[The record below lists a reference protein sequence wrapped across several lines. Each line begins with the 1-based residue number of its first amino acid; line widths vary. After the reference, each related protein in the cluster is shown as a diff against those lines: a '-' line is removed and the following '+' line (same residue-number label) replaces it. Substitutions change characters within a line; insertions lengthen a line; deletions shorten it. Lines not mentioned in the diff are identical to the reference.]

1 MRYGRDSG
9 LRAHVGTRPN
19 TTMTHMDMV
28 HIHDAHSVDALRER
42 SDPKDPETPVRPVP
56 SSTLCGGPGLFFWG
70 SVLGHMAPDVMLRF
84 LVSGLVLTL
93 LLTVSPHYRV
103 DSSRDTIVML
113 AMSK

>member
-1 MRYGRDSG
+1 
-9 LRAHVGTRPN
+9 
-19 TTMTHMDMV
+19 MV

-93 LLTVSPHYRV
+93 LLTVSPHF
-103 DSSRDTIVML
+103 DL
-113 AMSK
+113 GA

>member
-1 MRYGRDSG
+1 MD
-9 LRAHVGTRPN
+9 
-19 TTMTHMDMV
+19 MDMV
-28 HIHDAHSVDALRER
+28 HIHDAHSVDALREG